1 MLHIL
6 NVSSLTKPI
15 LKNLRCLH
23 PAERCSNRS
32 CNDIL
37 KLARNLPINID
48 TDLLLD
54 EWRLL
59 QFEKDM
65 TGTADYRIDLY
76 WQQYL
81 DKKSIAKEE
90 KYPSVVKVIK
100 AALTLIHGSADVER
114 SFSAS
119 GRMLTEDRASMN
131 ERTLNSLLTVK
142 DTLKHYNNKPHLIL
156 IPKELITMAKVAYK
170 HYQDYLNKQKE
181 IKMQNEKYNKEEKL
195 KKIAEAEIQLKLIN
209 EQKSIEYNENSLKK
223 KREEESIKRGAANK
237 LFNEANKRLK
247 IALENKNLEEA
258 DVKKKEADVIQKE
271 IEKKK
276 LSLLTYFD
284 KKKKN

>member
-1 MLHIL
+1 M
-6 NVSSLTKPI
+6 
-15 LKNLRCLH
+15 
-23 PAERCSNRS
+23 
-32 CNDIL
+32 
-37 KLARNLPINID
+37 
-48 TDLLLD
+48 
-54 EWRLL
+54 
-59 QFEKDM
+59 
-65 TGTADYRIDLY
+65 
-76 WQQYL
+76 
-81 DKKSIAKEE
+81 
-90 KYPSVVKVIK
+90 KVIK
-100 AALTLIHGSADVER
+100 AALSLIHGSADVER

-131 ERTLNSLLTVK
+131 ERTLNSLLTIK

-156 IPKELITMAKVAYK
+156 IPKELITMARGAYN
-170 HYQDYLNKQKE
+170 HYQNYLNKQEE

-195 KKIAEAEIQLKLIN
+195 KKIAEAEIQLELIN
-209 EQKSIEYNENSLKK
+209 EQKSIKYNENNLKK
-223 KREEESIKRGAANK
+223 KGEEESNKRGAANK

-258 DVKKKEADVIQKE
+258 ELAHAMLEGVNKVRKEEELKKKEADVIQKE